1 MEVKA
6 AAKGIETEWVA
17 RPRAA
22 RTRPE
27 RWGIVYRPTGRW
39 VAYGSETRCRALVTH
54 LAAVVPILAQSA
66 PPAAPLRALPAAPPG

>member
-6 AAKGIETEWVA
+6 AAETIETEWVA

-39 VAYGSETRCRALVTH
+39 VAYGSETRCRALATH
-54 LAAVVPILAQSA
+54 LAEADAILALGA
-66 PPAAPLRALPAAPPG
+66 PPAAPLRVLPAAPRG